1 MISVSNSTGAAAGIA
16 LRLVAAAVGGYGLA
30 YTATAFLSVWLPL
43 ARTDRVMF
51 ASLASFAVY
60 TGAILYAFAAR
71 SPWRACWVLSALCGV
86 LALGAFLPGGFGA
99 RP

>member
-1 MISVSNSTGAAAGIA
+1 MISVNRSVGAAMEVA
-16 LRLVAAAVGGYGLA
+16 LRVVAAALGGFALA

-71 SPWRACWVLSALCGV
+71 TAWRACWVLFGLSGL
-86 LALGAFLPGGFGA
+86 LALGAFLPGGLGA

>member
-1 MISVSNSTGAAAGIA
+1 MRSVNGSTGAAVGIT

-30 YTATAFLSVWLPL
+30 YTSTAFLSVWLPL

-60 TGAILYAFAAR
+60 TVAILYAFAAR
-71 SPWRACWVLSALCGV
+71 SAWRACWVLSALCGV

-99 RP
+99 RA